1 MTSSLDSGIA
11 KRDAR
16 EGARQRSPL
25 AMDPDEFR
33 RAAELTARLAA
44 DHVEHTPD
52 RPVYRP
58 VPEDIAR
65 RLLHLDLPDDGVTS
79 DDVLQFFAENVMPYD
94 MGNQHPTFAAWV
106 NPAAA
111 PIGTLLDFLASVMN
125 PSAAYGNQSANYVE
139 QCVLR
144 WLRDLVGFP
153 DGAEAI
159 LVDGGSLANLHGLSA
174 ALQRACVEDGWD
186 LNRAG
191 LHGSPRRPV
200 LYASREAHNCI
211 RKSTRLLGLGE
222 PSLVEVDADRRL
234 RVDALADSVHADRAH
249 GHRPFCVVAS
259 AGTVNT
265 GVVDPLEALAD
276 FCNEEGLWLHVDGAY
291 GAFGLLDAS
300 VAHLYRGIDRVDSL
314 ALDPHKW
321 LAVPNTCS
329 CIMVRDG
336 DALREAFDFSA
347 SYLTLE
353 SPNGFGIGK
362 RYDVLGIYQT
372 RRFLAAKLLGVM
384 LQLGRNGLRAHVERH
399 VGLARR
405 MAAIVTEEPDL
416 ELVATGDLTVVC
428 FRFAPPNARGGEA
441 LLDVLNRTIRDRIQV
456 RGRVFVAGTELE
468 GRFVLR
474 SCALHYDLDE
484 RDVQTIVAEIRDVG
498 KEVYHELVRAQDP

>member
-1 MTSSLDSGIA
+1 MG
-11 KRDAR
+11 
-16 EGARQRSPL
+16 
-25 AMDPDEFR
+25 PDEFR
-33 RAAELTARLAA
+33 NAAALAA
-44 DHVEHTPD
+44 QIASDHVEGLAG

-58 VPEDIAR
+58 VPTDVAR
-65 RLLHLDLPDDGVTS
+65 RLLELELPERGMSGDE
-79 DDVLQFFAENVMPYD
+79 VLRFFAEDVMPYD

-111 PIGTLLDFLASVMN
+111 PIGMLLDFLASVMN

-153 DGAEAI
+153 DTTEAI
-159 LVDGGSLANLHGLSA
+159 LVDGGSLANFHGLAA
-174 ALQRACVEDGWD
+174 ALQWACAEDGWD
-186 LNRAG
+186 LHHDG
-191 LHGSPRRPV
+191 LHGAPRRPMV
-200 LYASREAHNCI
+200 YASREAHNCI
-211 RKSTRLLGLGE
+211 RKSTRLLALGE
-222 PSLVEVDADRRL
+222 PRQIAVDADRRM
-234 RVDALADSVHADRAH
+234 RVDALAEAVAADRAA

-265 GVVDPLEALAD
+265 GVVDQLAEIASYCEA
-276 FCNEEGLWLHVDGAY
+276 EGLWLHVDGAF
-291 GAFGLLDAS
+291 GAFGLLDPT
-300 VAHLYRGIDRVDSL
+300 VAPAYVGIERVDSL

-329 CIMVRDG
+329 CILVRDG
-336 DALREAFDFSA
+336 DALRGAFDFSA

-353 SPNGFGIGK
+353 SPNAFGIGK

-384 LQLGRNGLRAHVERH
+384 LQLGRDGLRAHVERH
-399 VGLARR
+399 IRLARR
-405 MAAIVTEEPDL
+405 LAELVDADPEL

-428 FRFAPPNARGGEA
+428 FRFAPPALAGDAARV
-441 LLDVLNRTIRDRIQV
+441 DDLNRLIRDRIQV
-456 RGRVFVAGTELE
+456 EGRVFVAGTELD

-474 SCALHYDLDE
+474 SCALHYDLQE
-484 RDVQTIVAEIRDVG
+484 RDVHEIVAGVRDVG
-498 KEVYHELVRAQDP
+498 VRTLAELSA

>member
-1 MTSSLDSGIA
+1 MTSPL
-11 KRDAR
+11 
-16 EGARQRSPL
+16 QPRSPL

-33 RAAELTARLAA
+33 RAAEHAARIAA
-44 DHVEHTPD
+44 DHVESLPD
-52 RPVYRP
+52 RPVYQP
-58 VPEDIAR
+58 VPADVAQH
-65 RLLHLDLPDDGVTS
+65 LLRLDLPDDGMSS
-79 DDVLQFFAENVMPYD
+79 DEVLRLFAEEVMPYD

-111 PIGTLLDFLASVMN
+111 PIGMLLDFLASVMN

-144 WLRDLVGFP
+144 WLRELVGFP
-153 DGAEAI
+153 DTTEAI
-159 LVDGGSLANLHGLSA
+159 LVDGGSLANLHGLTA
-174 ALQRACVEDGWD
+174 ALHRACRDDGWD
-186 LNRAG
+186 LSEVG

-200 LYASREAHNCI
+200 LYASSEAHNCI

-222 PSLVEVDADRRL
+222 PRTVAVDSERRL
-234 RVDALADSVHADRAH
+234 RVDDLAAAVRADRSA

-265 GVVDPLEALAD
+265 GVVDPLDELAD
-276 FCNEEGLWLHVDGAY
+276 YCSAEGLWLHVDGAY
-291 GAFGLLDAS
+291 GAFGLLDPR
-300 VAHLYRGIDRVDSL
+300 VAPLYRGIERVDSL

-329 CIMVRDG
+329 GILVRDG
-336 DALREAFDFSA
+336 EALRAAFDFSA

-353 SPNGFGIGK
+353 SPNSFGVGK
-362 RYDVLGIYQT
+362 RFDVLGVYQT

-399 VGLARR
+399 ISLARR
-405 MAAIVTEEPDL
+405 MAELVEEEPDL
-416 ELVATGDLTVVC
+416 ELVATGDLTIVC
-428 FRFAPPNARGGEA
+428 LRSAPPQLRGQPGR
-441 LLDVLNRTIRDRIQV
+441 LDDLNRTIRDRIQTE
-456 RGRVFVAGTELE
+456 GRVFVAGTELD

-474 SCALHYDLDE
+474 SCALHYNLTE
-484 RDVQTIVAEIRDVG
+484 HDVEAIVGGIRDVG
-498 KEVYHELVRAQDP
+498 RLALAELALG